1 MSSSRSLFDFEF
13 DMAHTLKKAT
23 YILVLIGL
31 FFSMY
36 RTFKQ
41 AEQSDELARTNE
53 ELEQFAYIPSH
64 DLKAPLRGID
74 NLASWIAEDEENQL
88 SDESKKYRALARPG
102 QASGSAS

>member
-1 MSSSRSLFDFEF
+1 
-13 DMAHTLKKAT
+13 
-23 YILVLIGL
+23 
-31 FFSMY
+31 MY

-53 ELEQFAYIPSH
+53 EPEQFAYIPSH